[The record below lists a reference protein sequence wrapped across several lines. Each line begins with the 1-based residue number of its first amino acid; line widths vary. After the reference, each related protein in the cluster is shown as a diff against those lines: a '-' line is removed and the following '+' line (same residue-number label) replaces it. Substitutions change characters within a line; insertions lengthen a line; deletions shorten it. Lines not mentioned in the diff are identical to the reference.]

1 MKKYE
6 LMDGYRSLSDSEI
19 AYRVTNSMQTAQE
32 INKLLKSDNKVTI
45 YDVIELLTPARM
57 EMAFALLELFQR
69 ISAKK
74 LTEKV
79 RASKDAYNL
88 MKPVMDGLEVE
99 ECWCIFLNQSLNVTA
114 KVRISKGGFSS
125 TQVDVRVILKSA
137 LKYNATAMVLIHNH
151 PSGSKNPS
159 VDDDRLTQ
167 ALSQAG
173 KVMNIRLTDH
183 VIYTDGDFYSYA
195 DEGRL

>member
-19 AYRVTNSMQTAQE
+19 AYRVANSMQTAQE

-45 YDVIELLTPARM
+45 YDIVELLTPARM

-151 PSGSKNPS
+151 PSGNPKPS

>member
-45 YDVIELLTPARM
+45 YDIVELLTPARM
-57 EMAFALLELFQR
+57 EMAYALLELFQR

-151 PSGSKNPS
+151 PSGNPKPS

-183 VIYTDGDFYSYA
+183 VIYTDGDYYSYA

>member
-32 INKLLKSDNKVTI
+32 INRLLKSDNKVTI
-45 YDVIELLTPARM
+45 YDVVELLTPARM

-74 LTEKV
+74 LTEKI

-99 ECWCIFLNQSLNVTA
+99 ECWCIYLNTAMNVTA
-114 KVRISKGGFSS
+114 KVRISKGGFAA
-125 TQVDVRVILKSA
+125 TLIDVRVILKSA
-137 LKYNATAMVLIHNH
+137 LRYNATAMILVHNH
-151 PSGSKNPS
+151 PSGNKRPS
-159 VDDDRLTQ
+159 VEDDKMTQ
-167 ALSQAG
+167 TLSQAA
-173 KVMNIRLTDH
+173 KVMNIRLADH
-183 VIYTDGDFYSYA
+183 VIYTEGDYYSYA

>member
-6 LMDGYRSLSDSEI
+6 LMDGYRSLSDNEI
-19 AYRVTNSMQTAQE
+19 AYRVTNSIQTAQE
-32 INKLLKSDNKVTI
+32 INRLLNSDNKVTI
-45 YDVIELLTPARM
+45 YDVVELLTPARM

-79 RASKDAYNL
+79 KASKDAYNL

-151 PSGSKNPS
+151 PSGNPKPS

-167 ALSQAG
+167 AISQAS

-183 VIYTDGDFYSYA
+183 VIYTDVDYYSYA

>member
-32 INKLLKSDNKVTI
+32 INRLLKSDNKVTI
-45 YDVIELLTPARM
+45 YDVVELLTPARM

-74 LTEKV
+74 LTEKI

-151 PSGSKNPS
+151 PSGNPKPS

-183 VIYTDGDFYSYA
+183 VIYTEGNYYSYA

>member
-1 MKKYE
+1 MKNYE
-6 LMDGYRSLSDSEI
+6 LMDGYRALSDSEI

-32 INKLLKSDNKVTI
+32 INRLLKSDNKVTI
-45 YDVIELLTPARM
+45 YDVVEMLTPARM

-74 LTEKV
+74 LTEKI

-151 PSGSKNPS
+151 PSGNPKPS

-183 VIYTDGDFYSYA
+183 VIYTEGNYYSYA

>member
-1 MKKYE
+1 MKNYE
-6 LMDGYRSLSDSEI
+6 LMDGYRALSDSEI
-19 AYRVTNSMQTAQE
+19 AYRVTNSMQPAQE
-32 INKLLKSDNKVTI
+32 INRLLKSDNKVTI
-45 YDVIELLTPARM
+45 YDVVEMLTPARM

-74 LTEKV
+74 LTEKI

-151 PSGSKNPS
+151 PSGNPKPS

-183 VIYTDGDFYSYA
+183 VIYTEGNYYSYA

>member
-45 YDVIELLTPARM
+45 YDIVELLTPARM

-88 MKPVMDGLEVE
+88 IKPVMDGLEVE

-151 PSGSKNPS
+151 PSGNPKPS

>member
-45 YDVIELLTPARM
+45 YDIVELLTPARM

-151 PSGSKNPS
+151 PSGNPKPS

>member
-19 AYRVTNSMQTAQE
+19 AYRVTNSIQTAQE

-45 YDVIELLTPARM
+45 YDVVELLTPARM

-151 PSGSKNPS
+151 PSGNPKPS

>member
-1 MKKYE
+1 MKNYE

-32 INKLLKSDNKVTI
+32 INRLLKSENKVTI
-45 YDVIELLTPARM
+45 YDVVELLTPARM

-151 PSGSKNPS
+151 PSGNPKPS

>member
-1 MKKYE
+1 MKNYE
-6 LMDGYRSLSDSEI
+6 LMDGYRALSDSEI

-32 INKLLKSDNKVTI
+32 INRLLKSDNKVTI
-45 YDVIELLTPARM
+45 YDVVELLTPARM

-74 LTEKV
+74 LTEKI

-151 PSGSKNPS
+151 PSGNPKPS

-183 VIYTDGDFYSYA
+183 VIYTEGNYYSYA

>member
-32 INKLLKSDNKVTI
+32 INRLLKSDNKVTI
-45 YDVIELLTPARM
+45 YDVVELLTPARM

-114 KVRISKGGFSS
+114 KVRISKGGLAA
-125 TQVDVRVILKSA
+125 TLIDVRVILKSA
-137 LKYNATAMVLIHNH
+137 LRYNATAMVLIHNH
-151 PSGSKNPS
+151 PSGNPKPS

>member
-1 MKKYE
+1 MKNYE

-32 INKLLKSDNKVTI
+32 INRLLKSENKVTI
-45 YDVIELLTPARM
+45 YDVVELLTPARM

-151 PSGSKNPS
+151 PSGNPKPS

-183 VIYTDGDFYSYA
+183 VIYTDGDFYGYA

>member
-1 MKKYE
+1 MKNYE
-6 LMDGYRSLSDSEI
+6 LMDGYRALSDSEI

-32 INKLLKSDNKVTI
+32 INRLLKSDNKVTI
-45 YDVIELLTPARM
+45 YDVVEMLTPARM

-74 LTEKV
+74 LTEKI

-151 PSGSKNPS
+151 PSGNPKPS

-183 VIYTDGDFYSYA
+183 VIYIDGDYYSYA

>member
-32 INKLLKSDNKVTI
+32 INRLLKSDNKVTI

-74 LTEKV
+74 QTEKI
-79 RASKDAYNL
+79 RTSKDAYNL

-151 PSGSKNPS
+151 PSGNPKPS

>member
-1 MKKYE
+1 MKNYE
-6 LMDGYRSLSDSEI
+6 LMDGYRALSDSEI

-32 INKLLKSDNKVTI
+32 INRLLKSDNKVTI
-45 YDVIELLTPARM
+45 YDVVEMLTPARM

-74 LTEKV
+74 LTEKI

-88 MKPVMDGLEVE
+88 MKPVIDGLEVE

-151 PSGSKNPS
+151 PSGNPKPS

-183 VIYTDGDFYSYA
+183 VIYTDGDYYSYA

>member
-1 MKKYE
+1 MKNYE

-32 INKLLKSDNKVTI
+32 INRLLKSENKVTI

-151 PSGSKNPS
+151 PSGNPKPS

>member
-32 INKLLKSDNKVTI
+32 INRLLKSDNKVTI
-45 YDVIELLTPARM
+45 YDVVELLTPARM

-69 ISAKK
+69 ILAKK
-74 LTEKV
+74 LTEKI

-151 PSGSKNPS
+151 PSGNPKPS
-159 VDDDRLTQ
+159 VEDDRLTQ
-167 ALSQAG
+167 TISQAG

-183 VIYTDGDFYSYA
+183 VIYTEGNYYSYA

>member
-114 KVRISKGGFSS
+114 KVRISKGGLAS

-137 LKYNATAMVLIHNH
+137 LRYNATAMILVHNH

-173 KVMNIRLTDH
+173 KAMNIRLTDH

>member
-32 INKLLKSDNKVTI
+32 INRLLKSDNKVTI
-45 YDVIELLTPARM
+45 YDVVELLTPARM

-74 LTEKV
+74 LTEKI
-79 RASKDAYNL
+79 RASKNAYNL

-151 PSGSKNPS
+151 PSGNPKPS
-159 VDDDRLTQ
+159 VEDDRLTQ
-167 ALSQAG
+167 TISQAG

-183 VIYTDGDFYSYA
+183 VIYTEGNYYSYA

>member
-19 AYRVTNSMQTAQE
+19 AYRVTNSIQTAQE
-32 INKLLKSDNKVTI
+32 INKLLKSDNKLTI

-79 RASKDAYNL
+79 RSSKDAYSL
-88 MKPVMDGLEVE
+88 MKPVMNGLEVE
-99 ECWCIFLNQSLNVTA
+99 ECWCIYLNTAMNVTA
-114 KVRISKGGFSS
+114 KVRISKGGLAG
-125 TQVDVRVILKSA
+125 TLIDVRVVLKSA
-137 LKYNATAMVLIHNH
+137 LRYNATAIILAHNH
-151 PSGSKNPS
+151 PSGNKRPS
-159 VDDDRLTQ
+159 VEDDQMTQ
-167 ALSQAG
+167 RLSQAA
-173 KVMNIRLTDH
+173 KVMNIRLADH
-183 VIYTDGDFYSYA
+183 VIYTDGDYYSYA

>member
-1 MKKYE
+1 MKNYE
-6 LMDGYRSLSDSEI
+6 LMDGYRALSDSEI

-32 INKLLKSDNKVTI
+32 INRLLKSDNKVTI
-45 YDVIELLTPARM
+45 YDVVELLTPARM
-57 EMAFALLELFQR
+57 EMAYALLELFQR

-151 PSGSKNPS
+151 PSGNPKPS

>member
-32 INKLLKSDNKVTI
+32 INRLLKSDNKVTI
-45 YDVIELLTPARM
+45 YDVVELLTPARM
-57 EMAFALLELFQR
+57 EMAFALLELLQR

-74 LTEKV
+74 QTEKIKT
-79 RASKDAYNL
+79 SKDAYNL
-88 MKPVMDGLEVE
+88 MIPVMDGLEVE

-137 LKYNATAMVLIHNH
+137 LKYNSTAMVLIHNH

-183 VIYTDGDFYSYA
+183 VIYTDGDYYSYA

>member
-1 MKKYE
+1 MKNYE
-6 LMDGYRSLSDSEI
+6 LMDGYRALSDSEI

-32 INKLLKSDNKVTI
+32 INRLLKSDNKVTI
-45 YDVIELLTPARM
+45 YDVVEMLTPARM

-74 LTEKV
+74 LTEKI

-88 MKPVMDGLEVE
+88 MKPVIDGLEVE

-151 PSGSKNPS
+151 PSGNPKPS

-183 VIYTDGDFYSYA
+183 VIYTEGNYYSYA

>member
-32 INKLLKSDNKVTI
+32 INRLLKSDNKVTI
-45 YDVIELLTPARM
+45 YDVVELLTPARM

-79 RASKDAYNL
+79 KASKDAYNL

-151 PSGSKNPS
+151 PSGNPKPS

-167 ALSQAG
+167 AISQAS

-183 VIYTDGDFYSYA
+183 VIYTDVDYYSYA

>member
-45 YDVIELLTPARM
+45 YDIVELLTPARM
-57 EMAFALLELFQR
+57 EMAYALLELFQR

-151 PSGSKNPS
+151 PSGNPKPS

>member
-19 AYRVTNSMQTAQE
+19 AYRVTNSMQKAQE

-151 PSGSKNPS
+151 PSGNPKPS

>member
-45 YDVIELLTPARM
+45 YDIVELLTPARM

-88 MKPVMDGLEVE
+88 IKPVMDGLEVE

-151 PSGSKNPS
+151 PSGNPKPS

-183 VIYTDGDFYSYA
+183 VIYTDGDYYSYA

>member
-1 MKKYE
+1 MKNYE
-6 LMDGYRSLSDSEI
+6 LMDGYRALSDSEI

-32 INKLLKSDNKVTI
+32 INRLLKSDNKVTV
-45 YDVIELLTPARM
+45 YDVVELLTPARM

-88 MKPVMDGLEVE
+88 IKPVMDGLEVE

-137 LKYNATAMVLIHNH
+137 LKYNATSMVLIHNH
-151 PSGSKNPS
+151 PSGNPKPS

>member
-1 MKKYE
+1 
-6 LMDGYRSLSDSEI
+6 
-19 AYRVTNSMQTAQE
+19 MQTAQE

-45 YDVIELLTPARM
+45 YDIVELLTPARM
-57 EMAFALLELFQR
+57 EMAYALLELFQR

-151 PSGSKNPS
+151 PSGNPKPS

>member
-19 AYRVTNSMQTAQE
+19 AYRVTNSIQTAQE

-45 YDVIELLTPARM
+45 YDIVELLTPARM

-151 PSGSKNPS
+151 PSGNPKPS

>member
-6 LMDGYRSLSDSEI
+6 LMDGYRNLSDSEI

-32 INKLLKSDNKVTI
+32 INRLLKSDNKVTI
-45 YDVIELLTPARM
+45 YDVVELLTPARM

-74 LTEKV
+74 LTEKI

-151 PSGSKNPS
+151 PSGNPKPS

-167 ALSQAG
+167 AISQAS
-173 KVMNIRLTDH
+173 KVMNIRLTDN
-183 VIYTDGDFYSYA
+183 VIYTDVDYYSYA
-195 DEGRL
+195 DEGKL

>member
-1 MKKYE
+1 MKNYE
-6 LMDGYRSLSDSEI
+6 LMDGYRALSDSEI

-32 INKLLKSDNKVTI
+32 INRLLKSDNKVTI
-45 YDVIELLTPARM
+45 YDVVELLTPARM
-57 EMAFALLELFQR
+57 EMAYALLELFQR

-151 PSGSKNPS
+151 PSGNPKPS

-183 VIYTDGDFYSYA
+183 VIYTDGDYYSYA

>member
-32 INKLLKSDNKVTI
+32 INRLLKSDNKVTI
-45 YDVIELLTPARM
+45 YDVVELLTPARM

-74 LTEKV
+74 LTEKI

-88 MKPVMDGLEVE
+88 MKPVIDGLEVE

-151 PSGSKNPS
+151 PSGNPKPS

-183 VIYTDGDFYSYA
+183 VIYTDGDYYSYA

>member
-1 MKKYE
+1 MKNYE
-6 LMDGYRSLSDSEI
+6 LMDGYRALSDSEI

-69 ISAKK
+69 ISAKN

-79 RASKDAYNL
+79 RSSKDAYSL
-88 MKPVMDGLEVE
+88 MKPVMNGLEVE

-151 PSGSKNPS
+151 PSGNPKPS

-167 ALSQAG
+167 AISQAG
-173 KVMNIRLTDH
+173 KLMNIRLTDH
-183 VIYTDGDFYSYA
+183 VIYADGDYYSYA

>member
-45 YDVIELLTPARM
+45 YDIVELLTPARM

-88 MKPVMDGLEVE
+88 MRPVMDGLEVE

-151 PSGSKNPS
+151 PSGNPKPS

>member
-6 LMDGYRSLSDSEI
+6 LMDGYRNLSDSEI

-32 INKLLKSDNKVTI
+32 INRLLKSDNKVTI
-45 YDVIELLTPARM
+45 YDVVELLTPARM

-74 LTEKV
+74 LTEKI

-151 PSGSKNPS
+151 PSGNPKPS

-167 ALSQAG
+167 AISQAS

-183 VIYTDGDFYSYA
+183 VIYTDVDYYSYA

>member
-1 MKKYE
+1 MKNYE

-45 YDVIELLTPARM
+45 YDIVELLTPARM

-151 PSGSKNPS
+151 PSGNPKPS

>member
-1 MKKYE
+1 MKNYE

-32 INKLLKSDNKVTI
+32 INRLLKSDNKVTI
-45 YDVIELLTPARM
+45 YDVVELLTPARM

-114 KVRISKGGFSS
+114 KVRISKGGLAA
-125 TQVDVRVILKSA
+125 TLIDVRVILKSA
-137 LKYNATAMVLIHNH
+137 LRYNATAMVLIHNH
-151 PSGSKNPS
+151 PSGNPKPS